1 MSFFSLGEVTVLVL
15 IQMKKKITNRHWWS
29 IYCRN
34 KQSNLSGLCCRLF
47 ALLFSQVPER
57 RGWKPSAQ
65 IWFRLPV
72 LSSRKPNTQVS
83 QSHSRNYS
91 LFIYRAMIFFFFFSD
106 LANVLRHCHSSL
118 VLCSKRLGLFF
129 CISCLDVFKLSSTGS
144 SALSPQGL
152 FPLPFHFL
160 RVCKREEDWV
170 ALWWNVEMWG
180 WIPDTLL
187 ALLPVLRDLSGWLT
201 FSWECLQIV
210 CSSVGESS

>member
-1 MSFFSLGEVTVLVL
+1 MVCAAGCLHFCFHKSLKGEDENLQLRFDSDFLFYQVENQTLKSPRATAEVTVF
-15 IQMKKKITNRHWWS
+15 
-29 IYCRN
+29 
-34 KQSNLSGLCCRLF
+34 LF
-47 ALLFSQVPER
+47 TEL
-57 RGWKPSAQ
+57 W
-65 IWFRLPV
+65 
-72 LSSRKPNTQVS
+72 
-83 QSHSRNYS
+83 
-91 LFIYRAMIFFFFFSD
+91 FFFFFSD